1 MQTRSRTRAEPDE
14 TPLHRNIERTRVPVT
29 SVEPRVNSHEES
41 LQRRVAEL
49 EAQLRTPPQQSLQ

>member
-14 TPLHRNIERTRVPVT
+14 TPLCRNIERTRVSVT

-49 EAQLRTPPQQSLQ
+49 EAQLRTPPQQS